1 MDDTIPSI
9 CCATFQIPLAR
20 CGLLDDTCVTE
31 KAGLRPSK
39 GKALGVGVRLR
50 RGLGIVELSRLVW
63 EQAYGLS
70 WRNGTTFI
78 GVIK

>member
-1 MDDTIPSI
+1 MT
-9 CCATFQIPLAR
+9 
-20 CGLLDDTCVTE
+20 G

-70 WRNGTTFI
+70 WRNGTTFM